1 MIVHSTKEII
11 QYHVFFHP
19 HEHPEI
25 FEAPKYKRKSMCLK
39 ILEDAYKGSSYE
51 LNDPIVKAEC
61 FCEKKIELVVYSYQG

>member
-1 MIVHSTKEII
+1 MFVHSTKEII

-39 ILEDAYKGSSYE
+39 ILEEAYKGSTYE
-51 LNDPIVKAEC
+51 LKDPIVRGEWFGKDE
-61 FCEKKIELVVYSYQG
+61 IELIVYS